1 MRRWLSQHRAA
12 FGRALRRLFAAP
24 LNTLLSLIAIGI
36 ALTLPAFGY
45 VALDSLRDLG
55 RDASAVQQVSV
66 FMEVGASKAEVAEI
80 EQRLRAQPGVR
91 TTFVPRDEA
100 LRRLKENG
108 DMAEIVA
115 SLPRNPLPDAF
126 IVEPRDT
133 SPETLE
139 ALRAEFAAWPKVA
152 HVQLDAAWIKRFDAF
167 LRLGKLAL
175 LLLAGLFG
183 AGLIAVTFNTIRL
196 QVMAQAAEI
205 EVARM
210 IGATDAFIRRPFYY
224 FGALQGAEVVE
235 GTADE
240 GVGGADH
247 ARHFD
252 FRRLGHDLQADGVE
266 GDGDQAGAEEAGEQQ
281 QGQLAEAQEGVE
293 ALDPGGVELD
303 VGDLGPGCEFG
314 AQGFQGFRRGVARFD
329 DEGVGQRVAR
339 QAGDDLRHV
348 AVFLEPA
355 QGFVARHEGGADAGL
370 SAQALLD
377 LGDFGLAGA
386 DFHEDADLLHGAG
399 VAAEVAQA
407 VEGDVAESRQSQG
420 DADGDQR
427 EQRVERRRE
436 EAAEGAPKGGAML
449 RQPASHTTLP
459 WSRRSALSPQCST
472 QAWSWVATTTVTP
485 TRWKSANRSRMS
497 CADARSRLAV
507 GSSASSTVGRLTTAR
522 AIARRCCSPPER
534 AIGWAFSRASRPTLS
549 SAAWARRTAS
559 RCGRPAIC
567 SGSSTLSRAL
577 RSKSSF

>member
-12 FGRALRRLFAAP
+12 FGRALRRLVAAP
-24 LNTLLSLIAIGI
+24 LNTLLSLLAIGI

-139 ALRAEFAAWPKVA
+139 ALRAEFADWPRVA

-224 FGALQGAEVVE
+224 FGALQGALGGLLAAALVIGALRLLAGPVGELAALYGASFALHAPTLAE
-235 GTADE
+235 IGALA
-240 GVGGADH
+240 GVGAV
-247 ARHFD
+247 
-252 FRRLGHDLQADGVE
+252 LGWV
-266 GDGDQAGAEEAGEQQ
+266 
-281 QGQLAEAQEGVE
+281 
-293 ALDPGGVELD
+293 
-303 VGDLGPGCEFG
+303 G
-314 AQGFQGFRRGVARFD
+314 AQLSVSLSLRTFD
-329 DEGVGQRVAR
+329 
-339 QAGDDLRHV
+339 
-348 AVFLEPA
+348 
-355 QGFVARHEGGADAGL
+355 
-370 SAQALLD
+370 
-377 LGDFGLAGA
+377 
-386 DFHEDADLLHGAG
+386 
-399 VAAEVAQA
+399 
-407 VEGDVAESRQSQG
+407 
-420 DADGDQR
+420 
-427 EQRVERRRE
+427 
-436 EAAEGAPKGGAML
+436 
-449 RQPASHTTLP
+449 
-459 WSRRSALSPQCST
+459 
-472 QAWSWVATTTVTP
+472 
-485 TRWKSANRSRMS
+485 
-497 CADARSRLAV
+497 
-507 GSSASSTVGRLTTAR
+507 
-522 AIARRCCSPPER
+522 
-534 AIGWAFSRASRPTLS
+534 
-549 SAAWARRTAS
+549 
-559 RCGRPAIC
+559 
-567 SGSSTLSRAL
+567 
-577 RSKSSF
+577 